1 MDISLMLTFLAM
13 IFVGIVLGLILSMSF
28 WQALVVGRLKINDD
42 NVMVELDVEEDDLMN
57 CRYVAFQIM
66 EDDEISGLDR

>member
-13 IFVGIVLGLILSMSF
+13 IFVGIVLGLMLSLSF

-42 NVMVELDVEEDDLMN
+42 NVMVELDVEEEDLMN

-66 EDDEISGLDR
+66 EEE

>member
-66 EDDEISGLDR
+66 EDE

>member
-66 EDDEISGLDR
+66 EEE